1 MRSNSLNQAYIGGS
15 IFIWGTVTINLL
27 GKSKRVWHPYLATC
41 VTGALLEIC
50 ILLVKDFLRTDR
62 PYWSLDTT
70 LQVCRIACLLVLISN
85 ILYHSVRRK
94 LSQLRADEEHRP
106 LLDPHGGIYEDYASA
121 ESEDEDYDALAA
133 QDEDHVSDQ
142 TKELKER
149 QRKRLQECGSWM
161 AYLKDFKLLARLA
174 WPSGDRSAKICLV
187 ILIVVILAD
196 RALNLLIP
204 RQLGII
210 TDKLS
215 VVHETGQWI
224 HAYSKIKAN
233 KTQARFLSKRS
244 GCGCSTCGSV
254 LMLGS
259 TQSLNSVSSQSS
271 STLTERLEQQRSA
284 TS

>member
-1 MRSNSLNQAYIGGS
+1 LNKAYIGGS
-15 IFIWGTVTINLL
+15 IFIWGTVTITLL
-27 GKSKRVWHPYLATC
+27 GKSKRVWHPYLATW
-41 VTGALLEIC
+41 VTGALLETC
-50 ILLVKDFLRTDR
+50 ILLVKDLPQTDKF
-62 PYWSLDTT
+62 YWSLDTA
-70 LQVCRIACLLVLISN
+70 LQMCRIVCLLILTSN
-85 ILYHSVRRK
+85 ILYYSVRRK

-106 LLDPHGGIYEDYASA
+106 LLDSYGRIYEDYASA
-121 ESEDEDYDALAA
+121 GSEDEDYDSLAA

-174 WPSGDRSAKICLV
+174 WPSGNRSAKICLA

-215 VVHETGQWI
+215 AIHETGEWV
-224 HAYSKIKAN
+224 HAYSKVKAN
-233 KTQARFLSKRS
+233 KTQAKFLSKRS

-254 LMLGS
+254 LMLVS
-259 TQSLNSVSSQSS
+259 MRSLNSVSSQSS
-271 STLTERLEQQRSA
+271 STLTERLERQRSA